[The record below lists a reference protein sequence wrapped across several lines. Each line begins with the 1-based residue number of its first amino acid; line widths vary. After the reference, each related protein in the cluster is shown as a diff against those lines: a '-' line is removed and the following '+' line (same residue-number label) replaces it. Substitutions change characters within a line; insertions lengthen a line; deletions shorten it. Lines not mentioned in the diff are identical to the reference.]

1 MNTKKI
7 QGIATLLALATLL
20 LLAGGDSASANEVSG
35 VCGVYPADQGAYVAV
50 ELELP
55 AGQSLAGLSW
65 FNNDGQ
71 QPFEGVVLLEATEG
85 SAPDLSGG
93 ALVLGEIWGLSSD
106 WSQLTLEQP
115 VNSSTGWIHAVFVV
129 PSGGSYATEGAF
141 GGPAIGY
148 FVEGA
153 GQAAY
158 VSVDA
163 LDWSPV
169 HRDYGLAV
177 EPVLGSGS
185 GKTGGQL
192 LSKLPPWVGAPKPEV
207 EEAKDRAEPPKT
219 ALMAPRPNPFN
230 PRTEVRFS
238 LEREGLV
245 QVVVYDVRGRRV
257 RTLASGSLA
266 AGLHA
271 LTWQG
276 IDDRGGS
283 VASGVY
289 FLKMEF
295 GGQVMTRRMT
305 LVR

>member
-1 MNTKKI
+1 VISFCTRV
-7 QGIATLLALATLL
+7 QDA
-20 LLAGGDSASANEVSG
+20 
-35 VCGVYPADQGAYVAV
+35 
-50 ELELP
+50 
-55 AGQSLAGLSW
+55 
-65 FNNDGQ
+65 
-71 QPFEGVVLLEATEG
+71 
-85 SAPDLSGG
+85 
-93 ALVLGEIWGLSSD
+93 
-106 WSQLTLEQP
+106 
-115 VNSSTGWIHAVFVV
+115 
-129 PSGGSYATEGAF
+129 
-141 GGPAIGY
+141 AI
-148 FVEGA
+148 
-153 GQAAY
+153 
-158 VSVDA
+158 
-163 LDWSPV
+163 
-169 HRDYGLAV
+169 
-177 EPVLGSGS
+177 EPCSF
-185 GKTGGQL
+185 KQL
-192 LSKLPPWVGAPKPEV
+192 LSLS
-207 EEAKDRAEPPKT
+207 
-219 ALMAPRPNPFN
+219 ALLSPRPNPFN

>member
-1 MNTKKI
+1 M
-7 QGIATLLALATLL
+7 G
-20 LLAGGDSASANEVSG
+20 
-35 VCGVYPADQGAYVAV
+35 P
-50 ELELP
+50 
-55 AGQSLAGLSW
+55 
-65 FNNDGQ
+65 
-71 QPFEGVVLLEATEG
+71 
-85 SAPDLSGG
+85 
-93 ALVLGEIWGLSSD
+93 SSD

-115 VNSSTGWIHAVFVV
+115 VTSSTGWIHAVFVI
-129 PSGGSYATEGAF
+129 PSGGTYASEGAF

-177 EPVLGSGS
+177 EPVLASGS
-185 GKTGGQL
+185 GKTGGQM
-192 LSKLPPWVGAPKPEV
+192 LSKLPTWDGAPKLEDNEV
-207 EEAKDRAEPPKT
+207 KDRPEKPKT
-219 ALMAPRPNPFN
+219 ALLAPRPNPFN

-238 LEREGLV
+238 LEREGDASL
-245 QVVVYDVRGRRV
+245 VVYDARGRRV
-257 RTLASGSLA
+257 RTLVSAPLT
-266 AGLHA
+266 AGLHTI
-271 LTWQG
+271 TWQG
-276 IDDRGGS
+276 RDDRGGS

-295 GGQVMTRRMT
+295 GGKVMTRRMT